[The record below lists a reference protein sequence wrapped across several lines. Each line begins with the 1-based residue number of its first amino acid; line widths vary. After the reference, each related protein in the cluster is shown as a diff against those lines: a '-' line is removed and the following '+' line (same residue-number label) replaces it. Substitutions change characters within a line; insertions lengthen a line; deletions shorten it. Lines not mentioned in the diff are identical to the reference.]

1 MVGRGSG
8 QCWIPAGDIKQ
19 LKTGCLTA
27 DREAEGGVIVLW
39 WTYLPGFV
47 QVEDLVCSHA
57 SDRAS
62 KQTESGGGPPQ
73 GFSGLWKEVSGQ
85 MSWRRACYPEQRNGS

>member
-1 MVGRGSG
+1 MV
-8 QCWIPAGDIKQ
+8 
-19 LKTGCLTA
+19 
-27 DREAEGGVIVLW
+27 
-39 WTYLPGFV
+39 WTHLPGFV

-73 GFSGLWKEVSGQ
+73 GFSGLVERSEWADELEKS
-85 MSWRRACYPEQRNGS
+85 MLP